1 MGMIV
6 EERPVTDRNPGRSTP
21 EHGARPEKGALMVRV
36 GQVDYPL
43 RIRGKPITR
52 LYPGW
57 RAVAFEPALL
67 PMPLLYLRDDEGRD
81 AFWLFDRTLN
91 YRASALAD
99 LTLDERSMIVG
110 AIAPFFHTLRKS
122 VFCEM
127 CPGPIS
133 GAAPAAVARMPALL
147 RDDLL
152 NRWLE
157 SQPPLR
163 QVGAGGDGDRS
174 SLASQ
179 DGVVFDIAVLRQM
192 LPAAHGLA
200 EQAEPVVL
208 SPTGRSVLRGHHVLA
223 ENGFSVT
230 RFFDPEVNAVFY
242 LGVAPELGAK
252 EGASPFLYCPQVDLI
267 VSAVA
272 SGTLDALP
280 RRVLS
285 WFAADPARAAALPR
299 QTVVRMSA
307 GFSLGSASLLSLG
320 GTTAQTVRSGAGAA
334 IAGPVDD
341 LLSEAQVGDAFQGR
355 FVGAA
360 TTSAGEATAGGV
372 PEA

>member
-1 MGMIV
+1 
-6 EERPVTDRNPGRSTP
+6 
-21 EHGARPEKGALMVRV
+21 MVRV

-43 RIRGKPITR
+43 RIRGKPVTR

-67 PMPLLYLRDDEGRD
+67 PMPVLYLQDEEGRD

-99 LTLDERSMIVG
+99 LTPEERSVIVG
-110 AIAPFFHTLRKS
+110 AIAPFFYALRES

-127 CPGPIS
+127 CPGPMT
-133 GAAPAAVARMPALL
+133 GTAPAAIARMPAFL
-147 RDDLL
+147 RNDLL
-152 NRWLE
+152 DRWLE

-174 SLASQ
+174 SLALQ

-200 EQAEPVVL
+200 EQVEPVVL

-223 ENGFSVT
+223 ENGLSVT
-230 RFFDPEVNAVFY
+230 RFVDPGVNAVFY

-267 VSAVA
+267 VGDAT

-280 RRVLS
+280 RRLLS
-285 WFAADPARAAALPR
+285 WFSADPARAAALPR

-307 GFSLGSASLLSLG
+307 GFSLGSASSLSLG
-320 GTTAQTVRSGAGAA
+320 GTTARIVRSEAGAA
-334 IAGPVDD
+334 ITGPVDD
-341 LLSEAQVGDAFQGR
+341 LLSAAQVGDAFQGR
-355 FVGAA
+355 CFVGA
-360 TTSAGEATAGGV
+360 TTTPEGEATAGGV